1 MSKELRLHN
10 KIEAVC
16 PIHGIVYDGPGNVTI
31 DFKDEATQGERD
43 AATALLA
50 GLDTEVPLRVT
61 RAQFKRAVLNAG
73 QLANV
78 KAQYANLSDAA
89 KIYWEDAEWIEE
101 DSVLITELKALMGL
115 TDAQVENFLKNAE
128 GL

>member
-1 MSKELRLHN
+1 MKELRIHKKL
-10 KIEAVC
+10 EAVC
-16 PIHGIVYDGPGNVTI
+16 PIHGIIYDGPGNVTI

-50 GLDTEVPLRVT
+50 TLDTEVPLRVT

-78 KAQYANLSDAA
+78 KAQYANLSDEA
-89 KIYWEDAEWIEE
+89 KIYWEDAKWIEE
-101 DSVLITELKALMGL
+101 DSALITELKALLGF
-115 TDAQVENFLKNAE
+115 TDTQVETFFKNAA